1 MFEVERPDA
10 APVEIQSSTGVIR
23 NMLYVGPSKSQL
35 VSSTSD
41 VPGLLVWDMRSGKM
55 ERTLQ
60 TDGAVGSMDV
70 SGWLAVRTAGRARG
84 GGGWHGVL
92 VWHMCSMKVERTLP
106 TDSGGEIYLCDV
118 SGFIAACILQ
128 DCGDFQCTMMH
139 NASPNLK
146 LAPSSSVACS

>member
-1 MFEVERPDA
+1 LCLASQPHQQLPAVAALLLRPAGYEKLLRVFEVERPDA
-10 APVEIQSSTGVIR
+10 APTEMQGATGVIR

-70 SGWLAVRTAGRARG
+70 SGCQLVLFLCFKGWWVRCPLG
-84 GGGWHGVL
+84 
-92 VWHMCSMKVERTLP
+92 
-106 TDSGGEIYLCDV
+106 
-118 SGFIAACILQ
+118 
-128 DCGDFQCTMMH
+128 
-139 NASPNLK
+139 
-146 LAPSSSVACS
+146 